1 MNGLAS
7 VNADMDLARLLR
19 LSLAAGLAAVTFG
32 VAAPAD
38 AQNYTP
44 ESSNRFPSTIIVNA
58 GGNRVNSQQTIT
70 GRIGVEDCREL
81 EDERIRFRYEV
92 TASSQAARFTNIEFA
107 QVRVV
112 EFARDQAAPS
122 DCTPPNPSGCAQLND
137 NTVDNP
143 ATTLDIQ
150 PLPGQFLNS
159 ARFQIEVSVEFGTLM
174 ALNDEREEV
183 CQFTDAADPATP
195 TSDTGMNTGD
205 TALGDAGSRPPR
217 GETEGD
223 RLYVSRIFI
232 NGLQTVNDDVEA
244 MIDAPLLLD
253 RTRPSRPSDV
263 RAAATENVLKTRFV
277 PPKDDSDVDDYHVF
291 YSNEQ
296 MGQNLIPEQLG
307 NRENVEQR
315 TLTSVSE
322 KDNGD
327 LTGRITGVS
336 QNVGDPLYIAV
347 VSEDRAGNFSELRRT
362 ERPADVQQSID
373 FWEQYKQA
381 GGAEPGGCACRQ
393 TDGRMPVGFL
403 LAIVGLGG
411 LVAVQRR
418 GRTS

>member
-7 VNADMDLARLLR
+7 VNVDMDLARLLR

-44 ESSNRFPSTIIVNA
+44 ESSSRFPSTVIVNA

-92 TASSQAARFTNIEFA
+92 TASSQSARFTNIEFE

-112 EFARDQAAPS
+112 EFARDQDPPS

-137 NTVDNP
+137 NTVDDP

-159 ARFQIEVSVEFGTLM
+159 TRFEIEVSVEFGTLM

-183 CQFTDAADPATP
+183 CQFTDGQGSAPP
-195 TSDTGMNTGD
+195 TSDAGTGGGD
-205 TALGDAGSRPPR
+205 TALGDAGSRQPS
-217 GETEGD
+217 GQTEGD
-223 RLYVSRIFI
+223 RFYVSRIFI

-253 RTRPSRPSDV
+253 RTRPPRPSDV

-277 PPKDDSDVDDYHVF
+277 PPNDDSDVDDYHVF
-291 YSNEQ
+291 YSTEQ
-296 MGQNLIPEQLG
+296 MGQNLTPEQLD
-307 NRENVEQR
+307 NRENVEQQS
-315 TLTSVSE
+315 LTSVSE

-327 LTGRITGVS
+327 LTGEISGIS
-336 QNVGDPLYIAV
+336 QNVGAPLYIAV

-362 ERPADVQQSID
+362 EKPAEVQQSID
-373 FWEQYKQA
+373 FWEQYLQA
-381 GGAEPGGCACRQ
+381 GGVEPGGCACRQ

-411 LVAVQRR
+411 FVAIRR
-418 GRTS
+418 RSGTT